1 MKSYNDLKK
10 RVDKE
15 LEQFIGEVDRKFGL
29 KQTSPLIY
37 ESLKEYIT
45 RDGKRIRPVLV
56 VSGFLAYADD
66 TVPGLFTTA
75 LSIEILHD
83 FMLIH
88 DDIIDK
94 SDTRR
99 GDPAMHIMLGR
110 HLARFKT
117 PQVSGADLAIV
128 IGDILYALG
137 IEAFL
142 AVDVPPARKEKALH
156 QFIKAGVFTGVGEFI
171 ELETGLIDL
180 DKLQKEAIY
189 RVYDYKTAYY
199 TFAYPLCIG
208 ATLAGAD
215 DTEVQKLCEYGTR
228 LGRAF
233 QIRDDI
239 IGMFRDEQ
247 DIGKSALTD
256 LQEAKKTVLI
266 WYAYTNGADN
276 QRKRVSEL
284 MQKPNIG
291 IDDLREMRGILTDT
305 GALDY
310 AKSEIISLVAEAK
323 EILKA
328 TAVKPGY
335 RSMLLTFADKMLSL

>member
-1 MKSYNDLKK
+1 MQSYNDLKK
-10 RVDKE
+10 RIDKE
-15 LEQFIGEVDRKFGL
+15 LKQFIDEADRKFGL
-29 KQTSPLIY
+29 RQTSPLIY
-37 ESLKEYIT
+37 ESLREYVT

-56 VSGFLAYADD
+56 VSGFLSYADD
-66 TVPGLFTTA
+66 AAPDLFTTA

-99 GDPAMHIMLGR
+99 GDPAMHVMLGR
-110 HLARFKT
+110 HLSRFKA

-128 IGDILYALG
+128 IGDVLYAMG
-137 IEAFL
+137 VEAFL
-142 AVDVPPARKEKALH
+142 AVDVSPARKEKALH

-180 DKLQKEAIY
+180 DTLQKETIY

-215 DTEVQKLCEYGTR
+215 DAEVQRLYEYGTR

-239 IGMFRDEQ
+239 IGMFHDEQ

-266 WYAYTNGADN
+266 WYAYTNGSDT
-276 QRKRVSEL
+276 QRKRIREL
-284 MQKPNIG
+284 MEKPNAG
-291 IDDLREMRGILTDT
+291 MDDLREMRRLLTDT

-310 AKSEIISLVAEAK
+310 AKSEITSLIAEAK
-323 EILKA
+323 EILRA
-328 TAVKPGY
+328 TSVKSGY
-335 RSMLLTFADKMLSL
+335 RSMLLSFADKILSV